1 MAKKPNIGKS
11 ISKATKSTT
20 KAVAKTAAPVAKTVA
35 KTAAPVAAPVAK
47 ATVVA
52 AKTVGKAAAPV
63 AAPVAKA
70 TVSAAK
76 SVAKAS
82 APIVN
87 PIAKATEKVAI
98 PAVVKAAT
106 VAAAGTAAIAKK
118 AVPAPNKTDTK
129 KSAPAK
135 QPAKKEDDKYK
146 KMYEDC
152 NKTSD
157 MQRTEITNLKY
168 RITAADND
176 KKDLLSQVNT
186 MNSTIS
192 NQKNEIGALNTK
204 VNVLD
209 RRING
214 PLVQVSGKNSTNKNP
229 NNSVGSK
236 ISSSIK
242 KMFGIKKPK
251 SNKKGKKN
259 NFTGH
264 MEEDDDEQQMEDD
277 DEQQME
283 EGFQE
288 GAEDLTSIYRG
299 KPKEV
304 YDITPGTSTGLE
316 PAATNYGTLYNTYY
330 KGYEDSQTLIQDVLE
345 PEVKYLQ
352 TVEVK
357 DIKYAYAAVQQ
368 QNKTL
373 ESQINETADEYS
385 TDFQRAKYVEEQVE
399 SVKMRN
405 AIMFFLYYILFFVFA
420 FLLFTGGS
428 DMSMKMKVGVLL
440 IVFTYPYWIAY
451 LSSLTSFVYN
461 YSVALFRGVP
471 YEPSL
476 K

>member
-47 ATVVA
+47 ATTAAAKTVAKTAAPVATTVAKTTTVA
-52 AKTVGKAAAPV
+52 AKTVGKATAPV
-63 AAPVAKA
+63 AAAVAKTA
-70 TVSAAK
+70 TTSMK
-76 SVAKAS
+76 TVAKTATT
-82 APIVN
+82 ATNTV
-87 PIAKATEKVAI
+87 AKT
-98 PAVVKAAT
+98 AT

-118 AVPAPNKTDTK
+118 AVPAP
-129 KSAPAK
+129 A
-135 QPAKKEDDKYK
+135 QKKEDDKYK

-186 MNSTIS
+186 MNFTIS

-214 PLVQVSGKNSTNKNP
+214 PLVQVSGKNSTNKKP

-264 MEEDDDEQQMEDD
+264 MEEDD